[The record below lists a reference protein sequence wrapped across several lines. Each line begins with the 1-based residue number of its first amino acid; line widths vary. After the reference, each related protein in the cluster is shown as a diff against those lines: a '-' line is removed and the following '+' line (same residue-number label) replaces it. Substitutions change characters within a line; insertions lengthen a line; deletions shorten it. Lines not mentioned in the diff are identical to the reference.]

1 MHTCIHSIASLSD
14 ELVLRVL
21 GWLASSELCRFGSAS
36 TTFTRFSRHDILWSK
51 LGAAYPLCSRMSSNN
66 SSLWRLYAQR
76 MRADSLITSTPACH
90 PTTEREKYL
99 VGVEIKDPF
108 GAPLCHA
115 LRSIAVGESTPELIV
130 QEDVHVPLGGVP
142 WFFSGVR
149 KPEECHGSSNI
160 AEAHLW
166 PTLQAYL
173 IRQSD
178 NAILPLFITDFIDG
192 GGEVDDQPQYST
204 TNQEEVSG
212 WATFQVTSNVVP
224 RCGVIRV
231 LWDVRVFTQ
240 DKIIQTEDGSARG
253 LTTALTGFRIA
264 LANNDHTVA
273 KANMCRWPYFFT
285 VDQLLEH
292 LHKCPDPFL
301 QA

>member
-1 MHTCIHSIASLSD
+1 MPRPQLH
-14 ELVLRVL
+14 
-21 GWLASSELCRFGSAS
+21 
-36 TTFTRFSRHDILWSK
+36 
-51 LGAAYPLCSRMSSNN
+51 
-66 SSLWRLYAQR
+66 
-76 MRADSLITSTPACH
+76 
-90 PTTEREKYL
+90 ERK
-99 VGVEIKDPF
+99 
-108 GAPLCHA
+108 
-115 LRSIAVGESTPELIV
+115 
-130 QEDVHVPLGGVP
+130 
-142 WFFSGVR
+142 
-149 KPEECHGSSNI
+149 
-160 AEAHLW
+160 
-166 PTLQAYL
+166 
-173 IRQSD
+173 
-178 NAILPLFITDFIDG
+178 
-192 GGEVDDQPQYST
+192 
-204 TNQEEVSG
+204 
-212 WATFQVTSNVVP
+212 VTSNVVP